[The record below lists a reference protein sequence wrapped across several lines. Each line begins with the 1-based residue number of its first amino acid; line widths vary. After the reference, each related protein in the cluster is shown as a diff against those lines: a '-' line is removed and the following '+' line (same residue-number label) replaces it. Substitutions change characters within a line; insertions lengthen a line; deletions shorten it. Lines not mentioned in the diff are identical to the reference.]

1 MIKLDSF
8 WTKPKLIKHQESNWS
23 VDSERYGTAIL
34 KRSQDVPNSKFTL
47 LSSQVEKPTA
57 AQAVGKQMASTSKN
71 ENVKRWTTRR
81 VRSAVM
87 CAFTSARC
95 IGSLNKLLQTCR
107 TSKARWAFLNE
118 STGKEPGFPFAA
130 EIGLDLIWV
139 FSALTGWSLAELPIQ
154 NKIAFNCN
162 WALTNN
168 NNKF

>member
-1 MIKLDSF
+1 MKKTTEV
-8 WTKPKLIKHQESNWS
+8 WTVNAMGLQN
-23 VDSERYGTAIL
+23 L
-34 KRSQDVPNSKFTL
+34 KRSQDMPNSKRA
-47 LSSQVEKPTA
+47 LSSCQVQKPTA
-57 AQAVGKQMASTSKN
+57 AQEVSKQMASTRKKN
-71 ENVKRWTTRR
+71 ENAKRCTTWR
-81 VRSAVM
+81 VRTVVM

-139 FSALTGWSLAELPIQ
+139 FSALTGWSLADLPIQ

-162 WALTNN
+162 
-168 NNKF
+168 